1 MYIKSTSKLKAHKI
15 GTTLYAMDT
24 KYDTGSGSGGECR
37 ALKPNLSPAQ
47 SSWSF
52 VPSVVID
59 RLWVLRITMSILTTS
74 RAIMLMMTT
83 GQQSPTEC
91 PFNGD
96 QVIRTAADC
105 LRPINFNVNMLGCL
119 AMYSSN
125 NNTFRPYYHPHPPW
139 HAAPIPLTRV
149 QY

>member
-1 MYIKSTSKLKAHKI
+1 MGVAYYDVDTNHQQSH
-15 GTTLYAMDT
+15 YAD
-24 KYDTGSGSGGECR
+24 DDNR
-37 ALKPNLSPAQ
+37 AAE
-47 SSWSF
+47 
-52 VPSVVID
+52 
-59 RLWVLRITMSILTTS
+59 
-74 RAIMLMMTT
+74 
-83 GQQSPTEC
+83 QQSPTEC

-149 QY
+149 QYRQMEWTG